1 MLQGNPLYCPVNRR
15 LSAVVCDLSTV
26 DLTMLI
32 VQKFGGTSVGDV
44 ARIRHVAGR
53 IMATRKKGHDVV
65 VVVSAM
71 AGETN
76 RLIALAHALAKNPAE
91 REFDQLVAT
100 GEQVTIALLAMCL
113 QDMGQEATSFL
124 GHQVQIITD
133 SNYSRARIQK
143 INSQIIHDTLKQ
155 NKVVVVA
162 GFQGMDENGNITTL
176 GRGGSDTSAVALAAA
191 LKADLCE
198 IYTDV
203 DGVYTTDPRIVPG
216 ARKLAKISVDEMME
230 MASQGAKVLQMRSV
244 VFAARYNVNLVV
256 RSSFTE
262 DQGTLI
268 TKEDKTMEDVVVTGI
283 SLDEGEAKIAL
294 RGLADKPGVASRVFV
309 PIAEAGIN
317 VDMIVQNISQE
328 GLTDITFTIPKTDL
342 ARSKKIID
350 TLEIGIKKVEADED
364 IAKVSV
370 VGVGMR
376 SHAGVAAKVFKT
388 LSEHKINIE
397 MISTSEI
404 RISVVVSKKKGK
416 EAVQALHG
424 AFELGK

>member
-1 MLQGNPLYCPVNRR
+1 
-15 LSAVVCDLSTV
+15 
-26 DLTMLI
+26 MLI
-32 VQKFGGTSVGDV
+32 VQKFGGTSVADV

-216 ARKLAKISVDEMME
+216 ARKLDKISVDEMME

-342 ARSKKIID
+342 DRSKKIID

-416 EAVQALHG
+416 EAVQALHA